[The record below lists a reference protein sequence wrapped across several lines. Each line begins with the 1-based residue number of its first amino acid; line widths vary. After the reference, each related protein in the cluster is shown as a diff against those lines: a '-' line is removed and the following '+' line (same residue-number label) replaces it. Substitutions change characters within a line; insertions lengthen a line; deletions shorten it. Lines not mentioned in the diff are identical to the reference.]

1 MTVVSIDRD
10 ADFSLQIMRK
20 TGVVMAYFWAPW
32 CEPCKAIGDE
42 IVAAANQF
50 TGNVRVLR
58 VNVDAMQ
65 NLAKKYTI
73 VAVPTLLFFQD
84 SKPIK
89 RIIGYTSQEEVV
101 KVLTT
106 LLGAPQPPEAS

>member
-10 ADFSLQIMRK
+10 ADFALHIMRK
-20 TGVVMAYFWAPW
+20 TGVVIAYFWAPW

-42 IVAAANQF
+42 IVTAAKQF
-50 TGNVRVLR
+50 APNVRVLR

-65 NLAKKYTI
+65 NLAKEYAI
-73 VAVPTLLFFQD
+73 VAVPTVLFFQNGN
-84 SKPIK
+84 PIK

-101 KVLTT
+101 KLLTT
-106 LLGAPQPPEAS
+106 LVGTPQAPEA